1 MNTFEALGL
10 TEEVVRAVT
19 EMGFEQPTPVQ
30 EKAIPQ
36 VLSSERDVVALAQ
49 TGTGKTAAF
58 SLPLLSKLDI
68 SNKNIQVIVLSPTRE
83 LGLQIAQ
90 NVEEYSKYLKGFKV
104 AAVYG
109 GASIDNQI
117 RQLRRGVQFVVG
129 TPGRTLDLIRRK
141 VLDLSHVQWVVL
153 DEADEMLSMG
163 FTEDL
168 NSILKNTPDEKQ
180 TLLFSATMPKEI
192 ARISK
197 NYMNDPV
204 EISIGT
210 KNVSAT
216 NVSHEFF
223 MIQARDRYH
232 ALKRI
237 VDVHPKI
244 YGIIFCRTR
253 QETKDIADNL
263 MQEGYSADA
272 LHGDLSQGQRSYVMN
287 RFRNRQLQLLV
298 ATDVA
303 ARGVDVDDLT
313 HVLHYNLPDDPEVY
327 IHRSGR
333 TGRAGKSGISMIL
346 VNGREQYKIRQLEN
360 KISKK
365 ITKSLIPTGMEVC
378 EKQLMS
384 LIDKVESIEVDTAPI
399 EALLPATYEKLEKF
413 SREELIQR
421 FVSMQFNS
429 FLQYYKNAPDLNVSS
444 RGRGDR
450 DSGGRDR
457 NDRGRDRGDRG
468 RDRDRGGRRER
479 GDGDRRERR
488 SRDRGERGA
497 NSDYTRF
504 KVNLGRKQ
512 GVSPKMLIS
521 LINKATPKLSVDIGE
536 IDLYSNFSFFDA
548 SSQHQAELIG
558 GMNQQEWDGA
568 GVSIEVA
575 RAKSNDEGGEGDRGG
590 DRGRDR
596 SDRSDRK
603 PRRGRGETSSRGG
616 SNFAKRERRP
626 KRPRK

>member
-10 TEEVVRAVT
+10 TEELVRAVKDL
-19 EMGFEQPTPVQ
+19 GFEQPTPVQ

-117 RQLRRGVQFVVG
+117 RQLKRGVQFVVG

-168 NSILKNTPDEKQ
+168 NAILKETPEEKQ
-180 TLLFSATMPKEI
+180 TLLFSATMPREI

-197 NYMNDPV
+197 RYMKDPI

-216 NVSHEFF
+216 NVSHEYF
-223 MIQARDRYH
+223 MIQARDRYNV
-232 ALKRI
+232 LKRI
-237 VDVHPKI
+237 VDVHPEI

-287 RFRNRQLQLLV
+287 RFKNRQLQLLV

-346 VNGREQYKIRQLEN
+346 VHSREQYKIRQLEN
-360 KISKK
+360 KIGQN

-378 EKQLMS
+378 KNQLIS
-384 LIDKVESIEVDTAPI
+384 LIDKVENIEVDTPQI

-413 SREELIQR
+413 TREELIQR
-421 FVSMQFNS
+421 FVSMQFNN

-444 RGRGDR
+444 RSRDR
-450 DSGGRDR
+450 DRGGSRDR
-457 NDRGRDRGDRG
+457 NDRGRDRGG
-468 RDRDRGGRRER
+468 DRDRGGRRER
-479 GDGDRRERR
+479 SDGGDRRERR
-488 SRDRGERGA
+488 SRDRSDRGS
-497 NSDYTRF
+497 NNNYTRF

-521 LINKATPKLSVDIGE
+521 LINKATPQLSVDIGE

-575 RAKSNDEGGEGDRGG
+575 RAKTNDEGGEGDRGADRGG
-590 DRGRDR
+590 DRRER
-596 SDRSDRK
+596 R
-603 PRRGRGETSSRGG
+603 PRRGKGETSSRGG
-616 SNFAKRERRP
+616 GSSNFAKKPRKP
-626 KRPRK
+626 KRPRN